1 MKPSDDKQCAEIKA
15 ILQKECDRDWKD
27 DTLYQTAVIAANALY
42 WRTIQIAELK
52 EVIAAHERLSSV
64 ATNTEVPGTQAGS
77 AGAEPAPSATRSAT
91 AESWVPVDERLPAD
105 ETPVLILR
113 NGERRIAELRWE
125 RPTFEETFK
134 AFRYWDDPNDDGQC
148 WEWPEITHW
157 RPLPELPGEYV
168 SPRPAFYCQA
178 GGCASQ
184 CENCSQEA
192 PGDIDCEGKT

>member
-1 MKPSDDKQCAEIKA
+1 MAQEPCHDKPQGLSRENVEQWLEGARDPNGHPGWHPDNGEMVALCELAMRAFARSSVAENEFPWRK
-15 ILQKECDRDWKD
+15 LTVE
-27 DTLYQTAVIAANALY
+27 ALEFY
-42 WRTIQIAELK
+42 KKHPNNIEQYVLLDMIAELHWHRTAPK
-52 EVIAAHERLSSV
+52 KTSV
-64 ATNTEVPGTQAGS
+64 
-77 AGAEPAPSATRSAT
+77 SAT

-168 SPRPAFYCQA
+168 P
-178 GGCASQ
+178 GG
-184 CENCSQEA
+184 
-192 PGDIDCEGKT
+192 K